1 MATAAAGAL
10 RTDADALSRA
20 RRSALTVFAIRVAA
34 AALAYGTQVLLARL
48 MGKEGYGVFA
58 TAWVWIAVL
67 GHASLGGFG
76 LSVCRFVPQH
86 RVRGE
91 LALAR
96 GFLATGALATLASPV
111 TIAAAGAGALW
122 LLRGLVSPDYLL
134 ALAIALCVVPIFAL
148 QDYVEGVARGFNWT
162 ALAIAPPF
170 ILRQALIAIG
180 MLLALAWGAP
190 AEPWVAV
197 GCTWVATATAVVL
210 QAGLLVRALRSEL
223 PPGSRAYR
231 LREWFAATL
240 PIGFAELTLIL
251 FGFVDVLIL
260 GLFVPPGAVGLY
272 FAATRLLQFVVFV
285 QYAATAATAPRF
297 AEAWTRGDRETLRRL
312 IRGTV
317 RLTALASFGVGAA
330 LLIAA
335 PWLLAMFGQG
345 FGASF
350 GVLAILLC
358 GVAVQSLCGPAEDL
372 LNMLGAERTA
382 ALVSLGAL
390 LFALALSL
398 ALIPLFGI
406 AGAAAAM
413 AIATA
418 ARGSA
423 LALAAKARLGLAT
436 HLFA

>member
-1 MATAAAGAL
+1 M
-10 RTDADALSRA
+10 
-20 RRSALTVFAIRVAA
+20 
-34 AALAYGTQVLLARL
+34 
-48 MGKEGYGVFA
+48 
-58 TAWVWIAVL
+58 
-67 GHASLGGFG
+67 
-76 LSVCRFVPQH
+76 
-86 RVRGE
+86 
-91 LALAR
+91 
-96 GFLATGALATLASPV
+96 
-111 TIAAAGAGALW
+111 
-122 LLRGLVSPDYLL
+122 
-134 ALAIALCVVPIFAL
+134 
-148 QDYVEGVARGFNWT
+148 
-162 ALAIAPPF
+162 
-170 ILRQALIAIG
+170 
-180 MLLALAWGAP
+180 
-190 AEPWVAV
+190 
-197 GCTWVATATAVVL
+197 
-210 QAGLLVRALRSEL
+210 
-223 PPGSRAYR
+223 
-231 LREWFAATL
+231 
-240 PIGFAELTLIL
+240 
-251 FGFVDVLIL
+251 
-260 GLFVPPGAVGLY
+260 
-272 FAATRLLQFVVFV
+272 
-285 QYAATAATAPRF
+285 
-297 AEAWTRGDRETLRRL
+297 
-312 IRGTV
+312 